1 MKYSHKLSDAVHVL
15 SYVEIY
21 KDGDLSSNAIAD
33 SIESNPSLV
42 RRLMSSLVQGG
53 LLETRP
59 GSVSPKLTRPT
70 NQITLLD
77 IYNAIE
83 IDLNFFHVDENT
95 NPACVVGG
103 NIQDAL
109 NDVYAKVQQD
119 AEASMQQV
127 KLSSII
133 DDILIRNAN
142 K

>member
-1 MKYSHKLSDAVHVL
+1 MKYSHKLSDAAHVL

-83 IDLNFFHVDENT
+83 IDHNFLHVDEKT

-119 AEASMQQV
+119 AEASMQQA

>member
-83 IDLNFFHVDENT
+83 IDHNFLHVDETT

>member
-83 IDLNFFHVDENT
+83 IDHNFLHVDEKT

>member
-59 GSVSPKLTRPT
+59 GSVSPKLTWPT

-83 IDLNFFHVDENT
+83 IDHNFLHVDEKT

>member
-59 GSVSPKLTRPT
+59 GSVSPKLTGPT

-83 IDLNFFHVDENT
+83 IDHNFLHVDEKT